1 MSDSDDKTKV
11 PIKVWVGGTLGA
23 ALFITALIWGPWWIE
38 GHRLKDNKGELVSS
52 AGIIVTGFRTMIVA
66 IVAGVFTA
74 LGLWYTRKKHEL
86 DQRQF
91 EHAQQQF
98 ATTLREAQQ
107 RDEQQAE
114 LTREGQVTGRY
125 VEAIKLL
132 ASEKLYERL
141 GGIYSLERIMKDSEK
156 DYETVVEVLAAF
168 IRHAPQE
175 EDTGQPGYRIKDD
188 TQAALSVLSRRP
200 ERTERLRINLSGANL
215 HNAAMEGARLRHVDF
230 THADLTHARA
240 DGASLD
246 GAMFVDADLTHMHLR
261 GASLQNVDFF
271 GSTLTQTK
279 FDRADLRKSG
289 FLTAKLVRASFA
301 ATNLIGAR
309 FLTVDMLLKCN
320 INERTE
326 LSKHLADDPRIQERR
341 G

>member
-1 MSDSDDKTKV
+1 MKS
-11 PIKVWVGGTLGA
+11 GTSHPSNTRPTT
-23 ALFITALIWGPWWIE
+23 TARPQNPRSQSRSRVSIE
-38 GHRLKDNKGELVSS
+38 PGTVHLQSR
-52 AGIIVTGFRTMIVA
+52 A
-66 IVAGVFTA
+66 
-74 LGLWYTRKKHEL
+74 H
-86 DQRQF
+86 
-91 EHAQQQF
+91 H
-98 ATTLREAQQ
+98 
-107 RDEQQAE
+107 
-114 LTREGQVTGRY
+114 
-125 VEAIKLL
+125 
-132 ASEKLYERL
+132 
-141 GGIYSLERIMKDSEK
+141 EK
-156 DYETVVEVLAAF
+156 DHETVVEVLAAF

-175 EDTGQPGYRIKDD
+175 EDTGQPGYGIKDD
-188 TQAALSVLSRRP
+188 TRAALSVLSRRP
-200 ERTERLRINLSGANL
+200 ERTERLRINLSANL

-230 THADLTHARA
+230 THADLTHAKA